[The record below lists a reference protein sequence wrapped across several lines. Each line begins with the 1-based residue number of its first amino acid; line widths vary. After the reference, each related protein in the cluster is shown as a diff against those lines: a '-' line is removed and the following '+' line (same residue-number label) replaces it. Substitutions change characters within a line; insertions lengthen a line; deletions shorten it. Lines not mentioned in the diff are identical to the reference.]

1 MTDIDKL
8 IRMNIELEGL
18 LRVLRDRDNPEARDM
33 LSDKIEEYT
42 SALNAFL
49 FTRHDEETEES
60 YHVETIS
67 REVQEPIHE
76 IYPAAETVEYESL
89 SQVVEP
95 EPKPEPEPEPIVLH
109 KPEPVVL
116 PEPKTPVNHVS
127 AESAAERNARLN
139 KAFTLN
145 DRFRFRREL
154 FAGDDEDFQE
164 TLRLIADMDSYSEAC
179 DYLYNDMMWDRNDE
193 VVEEFMAILA
203 ANLPQ

>member
-95 EPKPEPEPEPIVLH
+95 EPKPEPD
-109 KPEPVVL
+109 VL

>member
-95 EPKPEPEPEPIVLH
+95 EPKPEP
-109 KPEPVVL
+109 VVL